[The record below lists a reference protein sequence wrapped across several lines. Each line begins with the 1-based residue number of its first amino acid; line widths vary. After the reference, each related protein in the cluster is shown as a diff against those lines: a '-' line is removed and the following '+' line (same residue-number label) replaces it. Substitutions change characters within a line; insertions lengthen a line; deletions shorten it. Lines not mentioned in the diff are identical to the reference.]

1 MMLQHGSFQMQNLEQ
16 AIRERAY
23 HLWMAA
29 GCHEGSADAYW
40 LSAQREIL
48 TASVSTDA
56 EISPAKADAPVVK
69 KKPATKAKAATTVTK
84 VAAKPAKAK
93 RQAA

>member
-1 MMLQHGSFQMQNLEQ
+1 MQNLEH

-23 HLWMAA
+23 HLWMAD
-29 GCHEGSADAYW
+29 GCHEGSADTYW

-48 TASVSTDA
+48 AASVSADA
-56 EISPAKADAPVVK
+56 GTSLAKADAPAVK
-69 KKPATKAKAATTVTK
+69 KKPATKAKSTMTVAK